1 MEVFCSVYAAVPPDN
16 EVGLNWMLW
25 IVPNLV
31 AAGASER
38 ELVAILL
45 SEPLKSSALAP
56 LIVALRE
63 RQGEKV
69 ARTGGSTRGGC
80 GCKGAY

>member
-1 MEVFCSVYAAVPPDN
+1 
-16 EVGLNWMLW
+16 MLW

-63 RQGEKV
+63 RQGESIRAPSEVREV
-69 ARTGGSTRGGC
+69 AADVREHIEERVKCWEETTADSAAVG
-80 GCKGAY
+80 